1 MAESSTDAA
10 PDRVAQIQADWRR
23 ERPDVD
29 TSPQGVIGRLHR
41 VGMSLTRRL
50 TEVYARFDLTE
61 PEFDLLATLRRSPGH
76 ARAAGDL
83 AANTMVTTGGLTKR
97 VDRLEERGLVR
108 RRGEASDARR
118 RTVELTDAGREL
130 IDRAFTAHMRNERD
144 LVDELSPSDA
154 ADLERI
160 LTTWLRRLGE
170 P

>member
-83 AANTMVTTGGLTKR
+83 AAHTMVTTGG
-97 VDRLEERGLVR
+97 
-108 RRGEASDARR
+108 
-118 RTVELTDAGREL
+118 
-130 IDRAFTAHMRNERD
+130 
-144 LVDELSPSDA
+144 
-154 ADLERI
+154 
-160 LTTWLRRLGE
+160 
-170 P
+170 